1 MLDWPA
7 LAGRATF
14 PVRLAHCALPQVQVQ
29 VSRRRNLLAGAPHR
43 GKASASSASPSA
55 ARESV
60 AERAA
65 AAKLKKAQ
73 LAQRAA
79 LFHQSRTKHAQQQ
92 GKTSETS
99 NGSTANAGAASI
111 DAVAQVLS
119 HLTAEPQGYEAFV
132 ASLSTAGLGL
142 DIERVDSE
150 GHNALTQKAQRMA
163 EKEHRQKQGTQ
174 AVPPMLA
181 ALRQQDAGE
190 RKASEPYDDG
200 EDEAAPAAASDVISP
215 LPRAA
220 AAAAAPSAAPASAPP
235 SAMGSDLLLL
245 MRMLAEDKARFA
257 GNGRIVTGLEEEDE
271 ANNDGGAGGDL
282 LQPLRELT
290 CVAFCRCL

>member
-1 MLDWPA
+1 
-7 LAGRATF
+7 
-14 PVRLAHCALPQVQVQ
+14 
-29 VSRRRNLLAGAPHR
+29 
-43 GKASASSASPSA
+43 
-55 ARESV
+55 V

-79 LFHQSRTKHAQQQ
+79 LFHQSRAKHTQQ

-132 ASLSTAGLGL
+132 ASLGLE
-142 DIERVDSE
+142 IERVDSE

>member
-1 MLDWPA
+1 
-7 LAGRATF
+7 
-14 PVRLAHCALPQVQVQ
+14 
-29 VSRRRNLLAGAPHR
+29 
-43 GKASASSASPSA
+43 
-55 ARESV
+55 V

-73 LAQRAA
+73 LAQRTA

-99 NGSTANAGAASI
+99 NGSTAPAGAAST

-150 GHNALTQKAQRMA
+150 GHNALTQKAQRIA

-181 ALRQQDAGE
+181 ALRQQDADE
-190 RKASEPYDDG
+190 RKASEPYDDDS